1 MLASLLFFGAVAV
14 SGIKYAYRNSKD
26 LSKPF
31 SSTNKGEPIVLDE
44 KSISGK
50 AFRNIAERIVDENV
64 PLLEIN
70 GESNGIFAK
79 LMKIFKKN

>member
-31 SSTNKGEPIVLDE
+31 SSTNK
-44 KSISGK
+44 
-50 AFRNIAERIVDENV
+50 
-64 PLLEIN
+64 
-70 GESNGIFAK
+70 
-79 LMKIFKKN
+79 